1 MSNLTCPKC
10 GGSDSFVSQR
20 NIIKGRGIFVSA
32 KMRSVA
38 VCKVCDE
45 IMSRPLT
52 IETKMPA
59 AKMSS
64 GELVKFYA
72 PHVVLLVIGF
82 IVSSSLLIQRY
93 YTRQLENLVVGG
105 LFQINILILIIR
117 IVIRKRRSMG
127 IY

>member
-20 NIIKGRGIFVSA
+20 NIIKGRGIFVSG

-52 IETKMPA
+52 IETIMPA

-64 GELVKFYA
+64 GELIKFYS
-72 PHVVLLVIGF
+72 PHVLLLVIGF
-82 IVSSSLLIQRY
+82 FLSVSQLIQMY
-93 YTRQLENLVVGG
+93 YSRQLENLVVGG
-105 LFQINILILIIR
+105 LFQINILILIVR

>member
-10 GGSDSFVSQR
+10 GGTDYFVSQR
-20 NIIKGRGIFVSA
+20 NIVKGRGIFVSG
-32 KMRSVA
+32 KMRSVM

-52 IETKMPA
+52 IETTMAA
-59 AKMSS
+59 AKMSAS
-64 GELVKFYA
+64 QLRKFYF
-72 PHVVLLVIGF
+72 PHAI
-82 IVSSSLLIQRY
+82 LLILAFAISVSRVIQDVY
-93 YTRQLENLVVGG
+93 GRQLENLVVGG